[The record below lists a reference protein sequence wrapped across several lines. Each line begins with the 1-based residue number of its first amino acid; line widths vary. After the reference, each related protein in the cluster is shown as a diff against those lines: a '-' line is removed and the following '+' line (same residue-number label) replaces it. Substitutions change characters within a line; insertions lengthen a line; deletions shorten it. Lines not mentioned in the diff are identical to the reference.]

1 MEASE
6 NIFPLTSGTSTMR
19 LHDLDGD
26 VQDTSDGV
34 FIPLSAFGEIV
45 LKHSFCHNPV
55 LQGTARRA
63 EIGRASCRE
72 RV

>member
-34 FIPLSAFGEIV
+34 FIPLSAFGEIA
-45 LKHSFCHNPV
+45 LKHSFWHNPF
-55 LQGTARRA
+55 LQGTARLIQDGSLIA
-63 EIGRASCRE
+63 F
-72 RV
+72 